1 MADNADNRGDTPAQP
16 PSAPPQPQQQPQPP
30 PQPGVNNPNINR
42 NVPNF
47 ANVWNVDLAANPF
60 NFNNRNRGGQ
70 NNLMNVRDRLFHAI
84 YFKIAL
90 MYAQIFPK
98 PLQRVLEYFILL
110 KALLF
115 FFALVYIHLAFIK
128 NPATCLQNVKDWPR
142 DGVLRV
148 EVIPNL
154 EKQRDLLSKT
164 KANEQLIR
172 YLQNYYHYGIGPQ
185 TKVNHD
191 RLKQYE
197 RTLTRSGYQLRPTF
211 TYSNETL
218 IYYFKTEAITGQT
231 VENKATEQLEK
242 SDNDD
247 DEQYIV
253 EYSLEY
259 GHLRLSSAT
268 RKRLKIPVRVVQ
280 LDPMTDKCFGDKFSK
295 FLLKQLLGYDDLLMS
310 SVRVIAEKEDNKGY
324 LRNVITGE
332 HYRFVSMWWAAW
344 SSYLTAFFVMV
355 LFTFSI
361 SMLLRFSHHQIF
373 VFIVDLLQMLE
384 FNVTARFPIAPLL
397 TVILALVGMESIMSE
412 FFNDTTT
419 AFYIILIVWVADQYD
434 AICCHTSITKR
445 HWLRFFF
452 LYHFAFYA
460 YHYRFSGQN
469 RSLALVSSWLFIQH
483 SMFYFFHR
491 YELPVIIQQAEIL
504 IITNN
509 QNVAGNGPQQQ
520 QQQPGQGQ
528 PAALLMGRLFRR
540 PADAQHQRQQQ
551 QQQQQQRQQQYQP
564 TLEALRNQ
572 ALTPY
577 VGDYVRDYLQRRGG
591 AVDTLR
597 RTLLQPR
604 VRVQI
609 ANLQRINLSSIQI
622 NPANLDAIARASEAA
637 GGEAA
642 AAASSTVNVG
652 GGAGGAEGTITI
664 RQVANADAPTNGASG
679 SSNNNTGNNHGSTIG
694 ITISFNTASRESGG
708 EGRIATV
715 VGGDGQTVLAA
726 ASADELTAGITVN
739 AEAESQPSSTTST
752 GVESKEQPAEQIE
765 VNTIVASAENDEVNG
780 QNSPQTQINIQ
791 PSLDINQQALLKEE
805 TVNAEDALANG
816 TCDNAN
822 GLHNQRAE
830 LPKENAY
837 AASVTITAKEESS
850 GTSVELAG
858 AKPTFAESSTTL
870 EREPEVVAIL
880 DTSVPLPVLLPT
892 AATKALSEATAPIST
907 TTTAATTASASASA
921 PNTLAVLQHTQ
932 LTAADPDPTIN
943 VTSTTTIAA
952 SSVPNESVA
961 AIGTTDAGS
970 EHVLV
975 KAFAPPAAIEKATTL
990 IKSPAEQWS
999 SAADCVSKPQDAAS
1013 TRCAVSAPSEVSEVS
1028 LN

>member
-16 PSAPPQPQQQPQPP
+16 PSPPQQQQQPQPP
-30 PQPGVNNPNINR
+30 PQPQPGVNIPNING

-47 ANVWNVDLAANPF
+47 ANVWNVDLTANPF
-60 NFNNRNRGGQ
+60 NFNNNVNRAGQ

-115 FFALVYIHLAFIK
+115 FFALVYIHMAFIK

-164 KANEQLIR
+164 KANEQLVR

-185 TKVNHD
+185 TKINHD

-197 RTLTRSGYQLRPTF
+197 RTLTRSGYQLRPTY

-218 IYYFKTEAITGQT
+218 IYYFKTEAIAGQT
-231 VENKATEQLEK
+231 AETKVAEKVEK
-242 SDNDD
+242 SDSDD

-469 RSLALVSSWLFIQH
+469 SSLALVSSWLFIQH

-491 YELPVIIQQAEIL
+491 YELPVIIQQAQIL

-509 QNVAGNGPQQQ
+509 QNVAGNGAQQQ
-520 QQQPGQGQ
+520 QQQQLAGQGR
-528 PAALLMGRLFRR
+528 PATILMGRLFRR
-540 PADAQHQRQQQ
+540 PAAAQQQ
-551 QQQQQQRQQQYQP
+551 QQQQPPANGYNYNQNNYNNNAAQRHSEYQPQQQQSSANGYNYNQP
-564 TLEALRNQ
+564 EPQQPQQQSAEQPQQNNYNFNNAAAQ
-572 ALTPY
+572 KQTPDAVPTPAGY
-577 VGDYVRDYLQRRGG
+577 DYPPQNF
-591 AVDTLR
+591 A
-597 RTLLQPR
+597 
-604 VRVQI
+604 
-609 ANLQRINLSSIQI
+609 ALSS
-622 NPANLDAIARASEAA
+622 
-637 GGEAA
+637 
-642 AAASSTVNVG
+642 SS
-652 GGAGGAEGTITI
+652 
-664 RQVANADAPTNGASG
+664 S
-679 SSNNNTGNNHGSTIG
+679 
-694 ITISFNTASRESGG
+694 
-708 EGRIATV
+708 
-715 VGGDGQTVLAA
+715 
-726 ASADELTAGITVN
+726 
-739 AEAESQPSSTTST
+739 
-752 GVESKEQPAEQIE
+752 
-765 VNTIVASAENDEVNG
+765 
-780 QNSPQTQINIQ
+780 
-791 PSLDINQQALLKEE
+791 
-805 TVNAEDALANG
+805 
-816 TCDNAN
+816 
-822 GLHNQRAE
+822 
-830 LPKENAY
+830 
-837 AASVTITAKEESS
+837 
-850 GTSVELAG
+850 
-858 AKPTFAESSTTL
+858 
-870 EREPEVVAIL
+870 
-880 DTSVPLPVLLPT
+880 
-892 AATKALSEATAPIST
+892 
-907 TTTAATTASASASA
+907 ASASASSAVDSFTKLETSFNSQAHLLSA
-921 PNTLAVLQHTQ
+921 P
-932 LTAADPDPTIN
+932 TAAPVEEYNPPAKYDYSYSVHDDETGDIKSHAEARDGYFVQGSYSVVDPDGFQRTVSYTVDGPSGFN
-943 VTSTTTIAA
+943 AVVNRVPYVVKAVPAIALSAPA
-952 SSVPNESVA
+952 SSVAPVTKLAELPLNNDISLAESSGGSASSALA
-961 AIGTTDAGS
+961 AEAKPTDAARIELPVQPRDS
-970 EHVLV
+970 YLS
-975 KAFAPPAAIEKATTL
+975 PPADSRDGKGPYA
-990 IKSPAEQWS
+990 
-999 SAADCVSKPQDAAS
+999 
-1013 TRCAVSAPSEVSEVS
+1013 
-1028 LN
+1028 

>member
-90 MYAQIFPK
+90 MYAQLFPK

-259 GHLRLSSAT
+259 GHLRLSPAT

-540 PADAQHQRQQQ
+540 PADAQHQQQQ
-551 QQQQQQRQQQYQP
+551 QQQQQQIYP
-564 TLEALRNQ
+564 TAMLAIATAPPPPTTYGVSGGSGSSAPLANISTVNATQNVNVISAAPIVVEFSNFQLNCMRTTATTTTN
-572 ALTPY
+572 
-577 VGDYVRDYLQRRGG
+577 GG
-591 AVDTLR
+591 A
-597 RTLLQPR
+597 
-604 VRVQI
+604 
-609 ANLQRINLSSIQI
+609 S
-622 NPANLDAIARASEAA
+622 
-637 GGEAA
+637 AA
-642 AAASSTVNVG
+642 AAAAAAMVATTQANSDANRG
-652 GGAGGAEGTITI
+652 LAGGVIG
-664 RQVANADAPTNGASG
+664 QANTQHHHHRHHHHYHN
-679 SSNNNTGNNHGSTIG
+679 
-694 ITISFNTASRESGG
+694 
-708 EGRIATV
+708 
-715 VGGDGQTVLAA
+715 AA
-726 ASADELTAGITVN
+726 AAGNMHAHTH
-739 AEAESQPSSTTST
+739 
-752 GVESKEQPAEQIE
+752 
-765 VNTIVASAENDEVNG
+765 
-780 QNSPQTQINIQ
+780 
-791 PSLDINQQALLKEE
+791 QQALLQQ
-805 TVNAEDALANG
+805 TQPQQQQQQHHHQHQHALQSDA
-816 TCDNAN
+816 
-822 GLHNQRAE
+822 
-830 LPKENAY
+830 
-837 AASVTITAKEESS
+837 
-850 GTSVELAG
+850 
-858 AKPTFAESSTTL
+858 
-870 EREPEVVAIL
+870 
-880 DTSVPLPVLLPT
+880 
-892 AATKALSEATAPIST
+892 
-907 TTTAATTASASASA
+907 
-921 PNTLAVLQHTQ
+921 TLADRQQLQHQQYAQQPTQ
-932 LTAADPDPTIN
+932 PLQQHATHYGYHQPHHHHHHQN
-943 VTSTTTIAA
+943 VR
-952 SSVPNESVA
+952 
-961 AIGTTDAGS
+961 
-970 EHVLV
+970 HYHH
-975 KAFAPPAAIEKATTL
+975 APPPP
-990 IKSPAEQWS
+990 PA
-999 SAADCVSKPQDAAS
+999 P
-1013 TRCAVSAPSEVSEVS
+1013 
-1028 LN
+1028 L

>member
-1 MADNADNRGDTPAQP
+1 MADNADNRGDTSAQP
-16 PSAPPQPQQQPQPP
+16 PSAPPEPQQQQQQSQPP
-30 PQPGVNNPNINR
+30 PQPGVNNPNINAD
-42 NVPNF
+42 VPNF
-47 ANVWNVDLAANPF
+47 ANVWNVDLTANPF
-60 NFNNRNRGGQ
+60 NFNNNRNRGGQ

-98 PLQRVLEYFILL
+98 PLQRVLEYFILF

-218 IYYFKTEAITGQT
+218 IYYFKTEAITGQV
-231 VENKATEQLEK
+231 VETKITEQVEK
-242 SDNDD
+242 SYSDD

-332 HYRFVSMWWAAW
+332 HYRFVSMWWAQW

-491 YELPVIIQQAEIL
+491 YELPVIIQQAQIL

-509 QNVAGNGPQQQ
+509 QNVAGNGPQPQQQQ
-520 QQQPGQGQ
+520 QQQPGQGR
-528 PAALLMGRLFRR
+528 PAAILMGRLFRR
-540 PADAQHQRQQQ
+540 PAAA
-551 QQQQQQRQQQYQP
+551 QQQRQQQHQQF
-564 TLEALRNQ
+564 LEALRNQ
-572 ALTPY
+572 ALIPY
-577 VGDYVRDYLQRRGG
+577 VGGLLQRRGG

-609 ANLQRINLSSIQI
+609 ANLQRINLRSIQI
-622 NPANLDAIARASEAA
+622 NPANLDAIARASDAA
-637 GGEAA
+637 GGEAEA
-642 AAASSTVNVG
+642 AAASSSVNVDGGSG
-652 GGAGGAEGTITI
+652 GGAAEGTITI

-679 SSNNNTGNNHGSTIG
+679 TNNNTDNNHGSTIG
-694 ITISFNTASRESGG
+694 ITISFNTTPRESGG

-715 VGGDGQTVLAA
+715 VGGEGHSVLAA
-726 ASADELTAGITVN
+726 TSADELTAGITVN
-739 AEAESQPSSTTST
+739 AGAESQPSSTTPT
-752 GVESKEQPAEQIE
+752 GAESKEQPAEQSE
-765 VNTIVASAENDEVNG
+765 ANTRVATAENDEMIR
-780 QNSPQTQINIQ
+780 QNTPQTQINIQ
-791 PSLDINQQALLKEE
+791 PSLDINQEALLKEE
-805 TVNAEDALANG
+805 TVNAEDSLANG

-822 GLHNQRAE
+822 GLYNQRAE
-830 LPKENAY
+830 LLEEHTY
-837 AASVTITAKEESS
+837 AASVTTTAKENSS
-850 GTSVELAG
+850 GTSAESAG
-858 AKPTFAESSTTL
+858 ANQTFADSSTTL
-870 EREPEVVAIL
+870 ERGAEVVAIL
-880 DTSVPLPVLLPT
+880 DTSVPMPVLLPT
-892 AATKALSEATAPIST
+892 TVSTTMSEVTAPHPIST
-907 TTTAATTASASASA
+907 TTKAATTPSASPS
-921 PNTLAVLQHTQ
+921 NTLAALQHTQ
-932 LTAADPDPTIN
+932 LTAAEPGPTIKV
-943 VTSTTTIAA
+943 VTPTTKTTTTA
-952 SSVPNESVA
+952 SSVPNECGGVA
-961 AIGTTDAGS
+961 AIGNADAGAGVG
-970 EHVLV
+970 HVTA
-975 KAFAPPAAIEKATTL
+975 KSFALPAEATSLT
-990 IKSPAEQWS
+990 KSPAEQRL
-999 SAADCVSKPQDAAS
+999 SAADCVSRPQDAAS
-1013 TRCAVSAPSEVSEVS
+1013 ARCAVSAPSEVSEVS

>member
-16 PSAPPQPQQQPQPP
+16 PSPPQQQQQPQPP
-30 PQPGVNNPNINR
+30 PQPQPGVNIPNING

-47 ANVWNVDLAANPF
+47 ANVWNVDLTANPF
-60 NFNNRNRGGQ
+60 NFNNNVNRAGQ

-115 FFALVYIHLAFIK
+115 FFALVYIHMAFIK

-164 KANEQLIR
+164 KANEQLVR

-185 TKVNHD
+185 TKINHD

-197 RTLTRSGYQLRPTF
+197 RTLTRSGYQLRPTY

-218 IYYFKTEAITGQT
+218 IYYFKTEAIAGQT
-231 VENKATEQLEK
+231 AETKVAEKVEK
-242 SDNDD
+242 SDSDD

-469 RSLALVSSWLFIQH
+469 SSLALVSSWLFIQH

-491 YELPVIIQQAEIL
+491 YELPVIIQQAQIL

-509 QNVAGNGPQQQ
+509 QNVAGNGAQQQ
-520 QQQPGQGQ
+520 QQQQLPGQGR
-528 PAALLMGRLFRR
+528 PATILMGRLFRR
-540 PADAQHQRQQQ
+540 PAAAQQQQ
-551 QQQQQQRQQQYQP
+551 QQQQQQRQF
-564 TLEALRNQ
+564 LEALRNQ
-572 ALTPY
+572 ALIPY
-577 VGDYVRDYLQRRGG
+577 VGGLLQRRGG
-591 AVDTLR
+591 AVETLR
-597 RTLLQPR
+597 RTLLQRGWTGPPR

-609 ANLQRINLSSIQI
+609 ANLQRINLRSIQI
-622 NPANLDAIARASEAA
+622 NPANLDAIARASDAA
-637 GGEAA
+637 GGEAVAGGA
-642 AAASSTVNVG
+642 AAASTTVNVG
-652 GGAGGAEGTITI
+652 GDGSAGGGAEGTITI
-664 RQVANADAPTNGASG
+664 RQVENTDAPTNGASG
-679 SSNNNTGNNHGSTIG
+679 SNSNNNSNTIG
-694 ITISFNTASRESGG
+694 ITISFNTAPRELGG
-708 EGRIATV
+708 EVRTATLV
-715 VGGDGQTVLAA
+715 DNGGPTVLAA
-726 ASADELTAGITVN
+726 ATSSANELTAGITTVN
-739 AEAESQPSSTTST
+739 AGAESQPTSTTPT
-752 GVESKEQPAEQIE
+752 
-765 VNTIVASAENDEVNG
+765 
-780 QNSPQTQINIQ
+780 
-791 PSLDINQQALLKEE
+791 ALLKEE
-805 TVNAEDALANG
+805 TVNTVDTLANG
-816 TCDNAN
+816 TCDNAS
-822 GLHNQRAE
+822 GLNSQKAEHLEEHSYSASATTTSAE
-830 LPKENAY
+830 L
-837 AASVTITAKEESS
+837 TAEK
-850 GTSVELAG
+850 T
-858 AKPTFAESSTTL
+858 TTL
-870 EREPEVVAIL
+870 EREPEPEPEVVAIL
-880 DTSVPLPVLLPT
+880 DTSVPQPVLLPT
-892 AATKALSEATAPIST
+892 TTKVMSEATASTVTTTTTTSPNTLAAQLTAAHLSPALVNVIPTTTT
-907 TTTAATTASASASA
+907 TTTAET
-921 PNTLAVLQHTQ
+921 
-932 LTAADPDPTIN
+932 
-943 VTSTTTIAA
+943 A
-952 SSVPNESVA
+952 SSVPDESGGIADIGNADTASGLVFAKSNAPLA
-961 AIGTTDAGS
+961 ATENAT
-970 EHVLV
+970 
-975 KAFAPPAAIEKATTL
+975 APTQLPAVERST
-990 IKSPAEQWS
+990 
-999 SAADCVSKPQDAAS
+999 AADCVHNPQDAAS
-1013 TRCAVSAPSEVSEVS
+1013 AWCAVSAPSEEVES